1 MGMGSSWCPRSPCC
15 GKSDRQARLFTPCGL
30 FKPHWLGRRLVPVLL
45 KRREVLIGRPDL
57 ATQGR
62 KRIASILGE
71 AIVRDGM
78 RLAMHDVWIVQSLP
92 AQEISAALPC

>member
-1 MGMGSSWCPRSPCC
+1 MKTNELRQIAGLLCPMEAAELDAWLRLPGANANCRHNETTSQ
-15 GKSDRQARLFTPCGL
+15 DRTPDEL
-30 FKPHWLGRRLVPVLL
+30 STFFLL
-45 KRREVLIGRPDL
+45 SL
-57 ATQGR
+57 
-62 KRIASILGE
+62 LGE